1 MVANDGDNEGLFRAA
16 FMQSGS
22 PIPVADIT
30 RGQKYFDDIVLR
42 TGCSNDSDK
51 LNCLRNNVSYDSLN
65 DAILASPGV
74 FAYQVRLE
82 N

>member
-51 LNCLRNNVSYDSLN
+51 LNCLRTNVSYDSLN
-65 DAILASPGV
+65 DAIRASPGV